1 MRLILFLT
9 ISFTTILFALSGEE
23 VFKTKCASCHEYYI
37 SQNRLNAN
45 YDHNNTDLKLK
56 APTLTELSFRLKD
69 QVGDRTTD
77 AEGQKFEIEEF
88 LADYL
93 NNPNKDKSV
102 LRKKIRHTFPVM
114 PSMKGKVSEEEIEKL
129 ADFMYEYAENMMIE
143 HGVKRYSYTEAL
155 EIAKKE
161 GKIILIE
168 GYIPFCRGCM
178 KMDREVMVET
188 EVKEALNRDFVFVK
202 KNLLVEKLP
211 LGMKRLGTPSFYF
224 IGSHGAEVIDMI
236 EGTGTVKEFLELLAS
251 IKREDQK

>member
-1 MRLILFLT
+1 M
-9 ISFTTILFALSGEE
+9 SFTTILFALSGDE
-23 VFKTKCASCHEYYI
+23 VFKAKCASCHEYYI
-37 SQNRLNAN
+37 PQSRLNVN
-45 YDHNNTDLKLK
+45 YEHNNTELNLK

-88 LADYL
+88 LVDYL
-93 NNPNKDKSV
+93 NNPSKNKSV
-102 LRKKIRHTFPVM
+102 LRKNIRHIFPVM

-155 EIAKKE
+155 KIVKNES
-161 GKIILIE
+161 KIILIE

-178 KMDREVMVET
+178 KMDREVMVDA
-188 EVKEALNRDFVFVK
+188 EVKEVLNRDFVFVK
-202 KNLLVEKLP
+202 KNLLIEKLP

-224 IGSHGAEVIDMI
+224 IGSHGTKMIDMI

-251 IKREDQK
+251 IKRKEQQ